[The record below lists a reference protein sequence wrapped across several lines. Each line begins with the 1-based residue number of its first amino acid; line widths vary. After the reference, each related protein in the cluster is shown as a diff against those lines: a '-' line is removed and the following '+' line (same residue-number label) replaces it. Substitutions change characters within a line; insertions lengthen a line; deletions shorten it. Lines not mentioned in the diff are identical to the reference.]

1 MEQRPGYFD
10 EELIVPIVENAR
22 EDYLL
27 CDTVAE
33 AIRQYPQTNAVIL
46 RQEPLNQRTISGCT
60 CGPFRPNFGLNW
72 EARQV

>member
-1 MEQRPGYFD
+1 MQIRTCLISPKKYRPIFQGIFNHVEQRPGYFD

-46 RQEPLNQRTISGCT
+46 RQEPLN
-60 CGPFRPNFGLNW
+60 
-72 EARQV
+72 

>member
-1 MEQRPGYFD
+1 VEQRPGYFD

-46 RQEPLNQRTISGCT
+46 RQEPLD
-60 CGPFRPNFGLNW
+60 
-72 EARQV
+72 

>member
-1 MEQRPGYFD
+1 MQIRTCLIFPKKIRDSFLQGIYNHVEQRPGYFD

-46 RQEPLNQRTISGCT
+46 RQEP
-60 CGPFRPNFGLNW
+60 
-72 EARQV
+72 